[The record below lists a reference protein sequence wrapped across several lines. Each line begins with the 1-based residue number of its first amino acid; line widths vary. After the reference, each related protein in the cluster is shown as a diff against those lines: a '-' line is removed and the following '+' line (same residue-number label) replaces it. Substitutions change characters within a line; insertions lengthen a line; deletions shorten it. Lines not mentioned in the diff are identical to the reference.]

1 MRGVVDIGEFAG
13 GSLAR
18 SLARSPFS
26 FLRSFLFGRP
36 VSGKLYEW
44 SRNAF
49 RLARVTFLRIDFTI
63 PRIYTI
69 VALYA
74 CKLLTY
80 TRTPRLRENRLRGKR
95 GYLRPTA
102 RTKWNNKRRA

>member
-18 SLARSPFS
+18 SLAILFPAG
-26 FLRSFLFGRP
+26 SFLFGRP

-80 TRTPRLRENRLRGKR
+80 TRAPRLRENRLRGKR